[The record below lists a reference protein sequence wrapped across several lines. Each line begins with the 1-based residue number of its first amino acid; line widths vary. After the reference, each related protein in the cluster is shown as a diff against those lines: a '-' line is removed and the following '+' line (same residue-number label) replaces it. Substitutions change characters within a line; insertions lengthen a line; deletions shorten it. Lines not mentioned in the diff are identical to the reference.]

1 MVYFFAE
8 PKEIY
13 YVVCSYYD
21 DNTTYRESCQGAIL
35 MSEALA
41 QQIKKYRNK
50 LNWSQ
55 QKLAGESGLS
65 IGQIQSMEIGRIAEP
80 GKSVLIKLADAFG
93 ISLDELVGRKH
104 KKKQ

>member
-1 MVYFFAE
+1 
-8 PKEIY
+8 
-13 YVVCSYYD
+13 
-21 DNTTYRESCQGAIL
+21 

-41 QQIKKYRNK
+41 QRIKKYRNK

-93 ISLDELVGRKH
+93 LSLDELVGRKH